1 MSLKNLKTRKWNA
14 VSLAKR
20 LERIDGQREQ
30 RRPAEP
36 LELFSR
42 GQVRLQTQKSTVAAL
57 VCVDQNL
64 SQMPI
69 PLPGRH
75 HLAGLHH
82 CIFYMNMNRVR
93 LEQRPIVQRIFILL
107 YEIGE
112 IENSA
117 EFWRIDRLHQIQTLR
132 SLGAINGLFIFVN
145 QRQITVAEVI
155 HLGLEAAYH
164 FVPVLKNIP
173 AVGRVVAEDAHERS
187 VKKFGRF
194 DGNFEPFEMFGPRL
208 VDFDLADGGTYAD
221 HAQAVGLELGF
232 DLVALAGAEIQH
244 VFFENAAQLE
254 MSDAILL
261 ADLNLLVKTWGDF
274 VCEAGQFQQEDS
286 LIEKLHG
293 IVGFGRFNV
302 KRTGGGLSSQIR
314 AAFTIIELL
323 VVIGIIAVLLAI
335 LLPAAEHVR
344 HQAYIE
350 KCASNLRQIGLA
362 LSIYAQDNHGNYPR
376 TIYDPTYTSPL
387 VSGTGVNA
395 IDPFQP
401 GGVQPNDLTAPLFL
415 LMKNQHLPPTLFICP
430 YNDATSYVA
439 DSPDLDHRSNFTN
452 QYQNLSYSFAN
463 PYPNVAAAALGYRLT
478 TRLSADFA
486 VGADRNP
493 GVDVHDNV
501 YAPISANSPQSLMN
515 KANSDNH
522 EQDGQNV
529 LYGDGH
535 VSWHTNPFCG
545 MQQDNIFTARND
557 PAQVTASPVDAN
569 DSVLL
574 PTDD

>member
-1 MSLKNLKTRKWNA
+1 M
-14 VSLAKR
+14 
-20 LERIDGQREQ
+20 
-30 RRPAEP
+30 
-36 LELFSR
+36 
-42 GQVRLQTQKSTVAAL
+42 
-57 VCVDQNL
+57 
-64 SQMPI
+64 
-69 PLPGRH
+69 
-75 HLAGLHH
+75 
-82 CIFYMNMNRVR
+82 
-93 LEQRPIVQRIFILL
+93 
-107 YEIGE
+107 
-112 IENSA
+112 
-117 EFWRIDRLHQIQTLR
+117 
-132 SLGAINGLFIFVN
+132 
-145 QRQITVAEVI
+145 
-155 HLGLEAAYH
+155 
-164 FVPVLKNIP
+164 
-173 AVGRVVAEDAHERS
+173 
-187 VKKFGRF
+187 
-194 DGNFEPFEMFGPRL
+194 
-208 VDFDLADGGTYAD
+208 
-221 HAQAVGLELGF
+221 
-232 DLVALAGAEIQH
+232 
-244 VFFENAAQLE
+244 
-254 MSDAILL
+254 
-261 ADLNLLVKTWGDF
+261 
-274 VCEAGQFQQEDS
+274 
-286 LIEKLHG
+286 IEKLHG
-293 IVGFGRFNV
+293 IVGFGRINV

-314 AAFTIIELL
+314 TAFTVIELL
-323 VVIGIIAVLLAI
+323 VVIGIIAVLMAI

-344 HQAYIE
+344 HQADIE
-350 KCASNLRQIGLA
+350 KCASNLRQIGMA
-362 LSIYAQDNHGNYPR
+362 LSTYAQDNHGNFPR
-376 TIYDPTYTSPL
+376 TIYDPTYANPL

-439 DSPDLDHRSNFTN
+439 DSSDLDHRSNFTN

-463 PYPNVAAAALGYRLT
+463 PYPNAAAAALGYRLT
-478 TRLSADFA
+478 TRLPADFA